1 MQEGL
6 YCSPLFFC
14 FRNKSTSYLRYIYM
28 KVLTTSSSDQTLKII
43 PRTYA
48 TNVTVKLK
56 DDSTNTETSYSSAT
70 TTDKNYLVITDTFTL
85 KEGRIYDMQ
94 VLDGTDV
101 IYKDKVFCTDQSIN
115 QSTNA
120 YYKPNK
126 DVYTTNDTYDNDYI
140 YV

>member
-1 MQEGL
+1 M
-6 YCSPLFFC
+6 
-14 FRNKSTSYLRYIYM
+14 
-28 KVLTTSSSDQTLKII
+28 
-43 PRTYA
+43 
-48 TNVTVKLK
+48 
-56 DDSTNTETSYSSAT
+56 
-70 TTDKNYLVITDTFTL
+70 
-85 KEGRIYDMQ
+85 YDMQ

-101 IYKDKVFCTDQSIN
+101 IYKDKIFCTDQSIN

>member
-1 MQEGL
+1 
-6 YCSPLFFC
+6 
-14 FRNKSTSYLRYIYM
+14 M

-43 PRTYA
+43 PRAYA

-56 DDSTNTETSYSSAT
+56 DDSTNVEASYDSAT
-70 TTDKNYLVITDTFTL
+70 TTDKNYLVITDTFSL
-85 KEGRIYDMQ
+85 KEGRMYDMQ
-94 VLDGTDV
+94 VLEGSDV
-101 IYKDKVFCTDQSIN
+101 IYRDKIFCTDQSVN
-115 QSTNA
+115 QPTNA

>member
-56 DDSTNTETSYSSAT
+56 DDSTNIETSYSSAT

-101 IYKDKVFCTDQSIN
+101 IYKDKIFCTDQSIN
-115 QSTNA
+115 QTTNA
-120 YYKPNK
+120 YYNPNK